1 MNQSD
6 WIQHLV
12 REHEAPLCR
21 YALSLCGDLATAR
34 DAVQE
39 TFLRLCRAERSR
51 LEGHEAA
58 WLFRVCRSRVLDMHR
73 KAKPMQTLS
82 PQHESKLAD
91 PARPPDEVALHRD
104 SAAQLPALL
113 DKLPGRQREALRL
126 KFQDG
131 LSYRD
136 IARVMRVSESNV
148 GFLLHTAIK
157 TLGVH
162 MKHLQGALS

>member
-1 MNQSD
+1 
-6 WIQHLV
+6 
-12 REHEAPLCR
+12 
-21 YALSLCGDLATAR
+21 
-34 DAVQE
+34 
-39 TFLRLCRAERSR
+39 
-51 LEGHEAA
+51 
-58 WLFRVCRSRVLDMHR
+58 
-73 KAKPMQTLS
+73 MQTLS

-91 PARPPDEVALHRD
+91 PGRAPDEVALHRD

-162 MKHLQGALS
+162 MKHLQGALT